1 MKKIPVFYKDKKIG
15 YINLDPKDIIKEK
28 SEQIIHFDEKI
39 PDELLE
45 KLRGGV
51 NVSMGLTLER
61 NENENT

>member
-15 YINLDPKDIIKEK
+15 HINLDPKDIIKEK